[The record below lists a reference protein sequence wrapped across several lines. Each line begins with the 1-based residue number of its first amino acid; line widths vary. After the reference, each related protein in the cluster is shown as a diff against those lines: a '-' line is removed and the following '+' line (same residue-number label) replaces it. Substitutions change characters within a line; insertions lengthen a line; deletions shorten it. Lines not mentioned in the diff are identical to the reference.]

1 MDSVV
6 IKDVEL
12 KSRCHIDGGFN
23 PENFDFV
30 NTGRQL
36 IPQIRKRSA
45 GDEPETQRDTGIMR
59 TVHDATFEMM
69 GTRVRTKK
77 IKILTNFNLKIF
89 RVINSTATMLM

>member
-45 GDEPETQRDTGIMR
+45 GDQPETQRDTGIMR

-77 IKILTNFNLKIF
+77 NFNKF
-89 RVINSTATMLM
+89 

>member
-45 GDEPETQRDTGIMR
+45 GDQPETQQDTGIMR

-69 GTRVRTKK
+69 GTRVKNKNFR
-77 IKILTNFNLKIF
+77 NFNLKNF